1 LSSLLNKYCKYIT
14 IRLIYLKNLIHQ
26 KIFGD
31 ILEIEI
37 KNELKNIKS
46 AFKKNLNEF
55 VVIYDNSVSP
65 VTYGD
70 YLYVLILARYF
81 LMHDKIVKFYIINSG
96 FREYENS
103 LTESQKIFYLNEQIN
118 LAEWVLKSKLNNIK
132 ITAISWEDFIRIK
145 FEKSLIIFSEFIYKR
160 ERIYSKSFNLLNKLL
175 SCESKELI
183 DKVLFNKSDFQ
194 YDCKIP
200 PNQYIL
206 FACRYVIPSDGR
218 NIEDREFIYLYTILK
233 KRFPN
238 HDILVLSDE
247 IGCNHFA
254 QIANIN
260 NFKCLFSN
268 SFTTN
273 FIDNLQLILEGDFFF
288 QYKGGGIATFAL
300 FSQIPYECIIKPI
313 HEKMFNKNK
322 FCSWQ
327 NKNQKFLTNI
337 SLPIY

>member
-1 LSSLLNKYCKYIT
+1 MSSLSFKYLK
-14 IRLIYLKNLIHQ
+14 IRLIYLKNLIY
-26 KIFGD
+26 KFFFGD
-31 ILEIEI
+31 VLEIEI

-103 LTESQKIFYLNEQIN
+103 LTESPKLFYLNEQIN
-118 LAEWVLKSKLNNIK
+118 LAEWVLKSKVNNIY
-132 ITAISWEDFIRIK
+132 ITPISWENFNNLH
-145 FEKSLIIFSEFIYKR
+145 FNNSHIIFSEFIYKR

-175 SCESKELI
+175 SSESKAII

-194 YDCKIP
+194 YVCKIP

-206 FACRYVIPSDGR
+206 FACRYAIPSDGR
-218 NIEDREFIYLYTILK
+218 NIEDREFIYLYTMLS
-233 KRFPN
+233 KRYPN
-238 HDILVLSDE
+238 HNILVLSDE
-247 IGCNHFA
+247 IGCDHFA

-260 NFKCLFSN
+260 NLKCLFSN
-268 SFTTN
+268 SYTTN
-273 FIDNLQLILEGDFFF
+273 FIDNLQLILEGDFYF

-313 HEKMFNKNK
+313 HEKMFNKHK

-327 NKNQKFLTNI
+327 NKNQKFINNN